1 MSPSSKKY
9 LLGTLYNQTVNVE
22 TDSKTLYY
30 GLLKLKCSLS
40 LYLKTE
46 INMHLLLKQQPQ
58 KSYEQDILPKIF
70 KSINHQVY
78 ILRDPCYELF
88 CVFEDFYVS
97 ETQDAEVTNSL
108 QL

>member
-9 LLGTLYNQTVNVE
+9 WLGTLYNQTVNVE

-46 INMHLLLKQQPQ
+46 IKMHLLTTATEIIRTGYSTKNFQIPQ
-58 KSYEQDILPKIF
+58 SSGLHPTG
-70 KSINHQVY
+70 
-78 ILRDPCYELF
+78 PMP
-88 CVFEDFYVS
+88 
-97 ETQDAEVTNSL
+97 
-108 QL
+108 

>member
-1 MSPSSKKY
+1 MVSSGIHFVKNHESQFKKY

-46 INMHLLLKQQPQ
+46 INMHLLTAATEIIRTGYSTKNFQ
-58 KSYEQDILPKIF
+58 I
-70 KSINHQVY
+70 HQSSG
-78 ILRDPCYELF
+78 LHP
-88 CVFEDFYVS
+88 
-97 ETQDAEVTNSL
+97 TGPMP
-108 QL
+108 